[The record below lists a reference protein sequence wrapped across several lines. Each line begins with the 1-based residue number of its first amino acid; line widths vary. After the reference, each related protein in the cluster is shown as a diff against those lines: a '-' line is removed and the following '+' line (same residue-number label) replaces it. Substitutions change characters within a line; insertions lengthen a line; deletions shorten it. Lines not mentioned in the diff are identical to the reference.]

1 MPLAD
6 VDMVRA
12 PRLLLINPKFK
23 ESFWSFRWALDEV
36 LDGKSAVNPPL
47 GLATV
52 AALTPKHWDVRIV
65 DENVEPIPL
74 DPDVDIVGICG
85 MAIQFPRQ
93 RALIQ
98 HYKTVGRLVV
108 AGGSYASLCPEAF
121 EGLADVVVS
130 GEAEYIWPRFCA
142 DYTNGHTD
150 SLYHETG
157 EVNLADSPVPRFDLL
172 KLDRY
177 TRVSLQYS
185 RGCPY
190 QCEFCDII
198 VMFGRR
204 PRTKN
209 PEQIGRELDELRAAR
224 VHNVFFVD
232 DNFIGH
238 RPRTK
243 ALLSYLADY
252 QWKHDYRFQFGVQAS
267 VNLADDNV
275 LLNLF
280 GQANVSWV
288 FIGIESPDAESLAE
302 ANKRQ
307 NLKGNLLSAVHKL
320 YRNGIDVFGG
330 FIIGFDNDT
339 IEVFDKQYDFIVRS
353 GIQIAMVGLLTALPK
368 TPLYHRLDAEGRL
381 VPYARADDNTQVTT
395 NFVPKG
401 MTAHEMSVGFVDL
414 HRRLTRDRVIAERII
429 NKTRFMKHRAASA
442 HYRFLESLGI
452 LKRFVLHGVLAGGY
466 TRIYHVARTLW
477 HSNVQVW
484 SVVIADWISGLALA
498 RYVEMRLTTQ
508 PGCTPARTSIERLEQ
523 ILARVIPDGDVA
535 VDSNTWE
542 VSITLARVVETR
554 LFKELT
560 QQLAAL
566 ARSGTNLRI
575 RLDERCTV
583 HPDHLNDLLNR
594 LSKYGDRITL
604 SVHEVMW
611 PFLRIDITKFHL
623 ALYGTY
629 DRP

>member
-1 MPLAD
+1 
-6 VDMVRA
+6 MVRA

-47 GLATV
+47 GLATI

-177 TRVSLQYS
+177 TRVSLQFS

-267 VNLADDNV
+267 VNLADDNA

-339 IEVFDKQYDFIVRS
+339 VEVFDKQYDFIVRS

-452 LKRFVLHGVLAGGY
+452 LKRFVLHGVLAGGHM
-466 TRIYHVARTLW
+466 RIYHVARTLW

-508 PGCTPARTSIERLEQ
+508 PGCTPARTSIERLKQ